1 MSNGSSIS
9 KMFGA
14 LVLGG
19 GMLVTTTSLATPPG
33 DSPADTPADSKRE
46 SKKKKDNEFCQLEF
60 TLYEYDRDGAVE
72 TKTCLDEKSDKEILE
87 IINKA
92 KKKTCASP
100 FCGCWLG

>member
-46 SKKKKDNEFCQLEF
+46 SKKKDNEFCQLEF